1 MGSITALSMKLLV
14 LAIAAISTVS
24 ASKAVTCDECQAA
37 VTDLVARLLSEESLA
52 EQKAIL
58 KLTVC
63 PQLPDIDCEGTLDMW
78 FPDMAGCIYNH
89 FMLEQDVCGELL
101 GLCYKKSQK
110 VQLLERVSDWTCE
123 ECTDIL
129 ARAADYMSSEETVT
143 EAVAYPRE
151 TVSVVRMVTL
161 RSAPLWWR
169 LCCPWRC
176 LSSEPPS
183 WSSPLSSARKWSVS
197 AKCFH
202 QIKLKSLI

>member
-1 MGSITALSMKLLV
+1 MGSITALCISMKLLV
-14 LAIAAISTVS
+14 LAIAAIST

-58 KLTVC
+58 KLTIC

-78 FPDMAGCIYNH
+78 FPDMASCIYNH

-129 ARAADYMSSEETVT
+129 ARAADYMSSEETVA
-143 EAVAYPRE
+143 EAVAYLQGDCFCGQDGHTEDCGALVE
-151 TVSVVRMVTL
+151 TVLPMAMPVLGAALMEQSTELCQEVVGV
-161 RSAPLWWR
+161 
-169 LCCPWRC
+169 C
-176 LSSEPPS
+176 
-183 WSSPLSSARKWSVS
+183 
-197 AKCFH
+197 
-202 QIKLKSLI
+202 